1 MHIFDWILLALVI
14 ASAGAVAFLVSR
26 QWKKLKL
33 IDLQAMP
40 HEKIR
45 SRKYQLIEE
54 RLGRKTKGL
63 RDVGKRLFSPV
74 SGGVKTGLQK
84 SYQKLLQLERKY
96 RLSAGQP
103 HTEEEKERHR
113 QKIVALMQK
122 GQQVF
127 GDGNLG
133 EAEQAFLDVVRLNPQ
148 EVEAYEYLGEV
159 YTQKKEYE
167 HAIETLEF
175 ARKLNPNEDRIYY
188 DLGMIY
194 DVQGNREKAME
205 NLKECV
211 RLSPNNPRNLDSLLD
226 LAIRAED
233 RVVAVQA
240 LRQLQ
245 EANPE
250 NQKLSELQE
259 KVKAL

>member
-1 MHIFDWILLALVI
+1 MQLFDWVLLVLVVVAIVVI
-14 ASAGAVAFLVSR
+14 AMLVAR
-26 QWKKLKL
+26 QWKKLKS
-33 IDLQAMP
+33 IDLEAMP

-63 RDVGKRLFSPV
+63 REVTRKVVSPV
-74 SGGVKTGLQK
+74 SGKLVLGVQK

-96 RLSAGQP
+96 RLTTAKP
-103 HTEEEKERHR
+103 TTEEEKERHR
-113 QKIVALMQK
+113 QKVAALMQK
-122 GQQVF
+122 GEQVF
-127 GDGNLG
+127 NDGNIG
-133 EAEQAFLDVVRLNPQ
+133 EAEQAFLDVIRLNPQ

-159 YTQKKEYE
+159 YTEKKEYE

-188 DLGMIY
+188 DLGMAY
-194 DVQGNREKAME
+194 DSQGNVEKAME
-205 NLKECV
+205 QFKECV

-226 LAIRAED
+226 AAIRLED
-233 RVVAVQA
+233 RVVAVQT
-240 LRQLQ
+240 LRQLK

-250 NQKLSELQE
+250 NQKIAELEE